1 MREFAAHDVGEV
13 DVEVVPIAVVDRGFA
28 LGSQS

>member
-13 DVEVVPIAVVDRGFA
+13 DVEVVPIAVVDSGFRIT
-28 LGSQS
+28 